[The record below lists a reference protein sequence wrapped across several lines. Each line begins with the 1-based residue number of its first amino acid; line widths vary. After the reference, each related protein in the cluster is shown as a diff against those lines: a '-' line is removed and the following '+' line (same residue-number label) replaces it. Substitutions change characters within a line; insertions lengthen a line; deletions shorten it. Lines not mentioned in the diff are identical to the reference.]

1 MKKILFITTFLYSY
15 IGIIY
20 ADELP
25 NMITYCGIES
35 AVCEDSY
42 GKAGCNATSGCYWYD
57 LGNTCAKVSPSYYK
71 KNGGSQTRCS
81 GPSYSWLT
89 DDIYAGMTDNL
100 CPWKTTCQPSQY
112 WNPGSMSCE
121 ACTSRTGYVA
131 RAGNATKLIYGCGGK
146 KYPASDF
153 DARCEAVAYVVKLH
167 PGREGFTD
175 PINLYVKQGTSG
187 GFSSSENGPWTS
199 QPGLDATL
207 PGPNLEWWNKPDSN
221 GKEYGFLGYTQG
233 PTEKYITGTGN
244 LAPGTYI
251 NNFEPNMEL
260 TGAWQDVY
268 YNVAYVNE
276 RGEQIYIDEKRNMAS
291 TETVR
296 TGISDFVVDGKIFSH
311 WTCIEG
317 CEESEIQLGTLL
329 PKPAEDNG
337 NGYNYIYTEG
347 NSPKATMK
355 LGPVYTSCPAGYYC
369 VNNEKNPCPGGTTTI
384 TTSTTTNSSITNCF
398 MSGNVTYLKDNFTGD
413 NKKVI
418 RDFIPDAINVKMYYK
433 Q

>member
-25 NMITYCGIES
+25 NMITYCGIEP

-57 LGNTCAKVSPSYYK
+57 SGNICAKVSPSYYK

-112 WNPGSMSCE
+112 WNPRIISCE

-131 RAGNATKLIYGCGGK
+131 HAGNTTKLIYGCGGQ

-175 PINLYVKQGTSG
+175 TINLYVKQGTSG

-199 QPGLDATL
+199 QPGLNVTL
-207 PGPNLEWWNKPDSN
+207 PGPNLEWWNKPN
-221 GKEYGFLGYTQG
+221 GDTEYGFLGYKSGET
-233 PTEKYITGTGN
+233 KFITGSGK
-244 LAPGTYI
+244 LAKNGFLAITI
-251 NNFEPNMEL
+251 NDFEPNMEL
-260 TGAWQDVY
+260 TGVWQDVY

-296 TGISDFVVDGKIFSH
+296 TDISDFVVDGKIFAH

-355 LGPVYTSCPAGYYC
+355 LGPEYTDCPAGSYC
-369 VNNEKNPCPGGTTTI
+369 TNNKEESCPGGTTSEEGATAI
-384 TTSTTTNSSITNCF
+384 TDCF
-398 MSGNVTYLKDNFTGD
+398 MPSKGASNSTLFKDNFGNFSLDKITNND
-413 NKKVI
+413 
-418 RDFIPDAINVKMYYK
+418 IPYK